1 MSVKGHERANIRK
14 EVEEL
19 PGGLVVRNPPS
30 SAGDTG
36 LIRGQGTD
44 PTAAGQLSPRSTA
57 AEPTS

>member
-1 MSVKGHERANIRK
+1 MKGHERANIRK

-19 PGGLVVRNPPS
+19 PGGLVIRNPPS

-36 LIRGQGTD
+36 LIHGQRTD
-44 PTAAGQLSPRSTA
+44 PTAAGQLSPLPTA

>member
-1 MSVKGHERANIRK
+1 MKGHERANIRK

-19 PGGLVVRNPPS
+19 PGGLVIRNPPS

-44 PTAAGQLSPRSTA
+44 PTAAGQLSPRPIA
-57 AEPTS
+57 AEPIS